1 MNLLINIMTRVLFK
15 CTLYKK
21 YTAVLEIKTK
31 LNTKCKTLHFTTVT
45 SCGLYNLYLLTYE

>member
-1 MNLLINIMTRVLFK
+1 MNLLINVMTRVLFK

-31 LNTKCKTLHFTTVT
+31 LNTKCKTTVT